1 MKLEDR
7 VTILKQHQVYC
18 YQVCLSLLHEQRRA
32 EAAACTA
39 LLNIAQI
46 SEFFTADPI
55 RQRAKIRQAAIHA
68 AKELAIETSSTA

>member
-7 VTILKQHQVYC
+7 VTILKEYQVYC
-18 YQVCLSLLHEQRRA
+18 YRVCLSLLHEQRRA

-46 SEFFTADPI
+46 SEFFTADPVKK
-55 RQRAKIRQAAIHA
+55 RAKVRQAAIHA
-68 AKELAIETSSTA
+68 ANEIAMEKSSTA

>member
-18 YQVCLSLLHEQRRA
+18 YQVCVCLLHEQRRA

-39 LLNIAQI
+39 LLNIAQHPD
-46 SEFFTADPI
+46 FFTADSV

-68 AKELAIETSSTA
+68 AQELAIKNSFTA

>member
-7 VTILKQHQVYC
+7 VTILKKYQVYC

-32 EAAACTA
+32 EATACNA

-46 SEFFTADPI
+46 SEFFTADPV

-68 AKELAIETSSTA
+68 ANEIVIEKSSTA